1 MNYGLFQL
9 EAGIGYAES
18 NTFFSRPFDHANI
31 NGGNSLEIRHFR
43 KYTINKLILPIT
55 RRLYLGKSRKYFL
68 QLGVLPAICFRKC
81 AKDNKKFVKWQFSLN
96 SLELNPA
103 LGFKLNSKM
112 NLALHYRLLQ
122 YREVD
127 EVVFSNS
134 LYNEPVPALLGQ
146 KADKYNPFKMWITV
160 EYDLGAK

>member
-1 MNYGLFQL
+1 
-9 EAGIGYAES
+9 
-18 NTFFSRPFDHANI
+18 
-31 NGGNSLEIRHFR
+31 
-43 KYTINKLILPIT
+43 
-55 RRLYLGKSRKYFL
+55 
-68 QLGVLPAICFRKC
+68 
-81 AKDNKKFVKWQFSLN
+81 
-96 SLELNPA
+96 
-103 LGFKLNSKM
+103 M